1 MAKTKEEKKQSK
13 NVHEITIKIEGE
25 EWKKALDKAFNDKKR
40 DTVVDG
46 FRKGKV
52 PRDVYEKHYGK
63 ESLFIPA
70 ADYVLQDAYMKV
82 MEENKLVPVVQPDVN
97 LGGIDEDGVEFVF
110 KIITK
115 PEVNVKKYKGLK
127 IEKEKVEV
135 TKEEIEHELSHVL
148 EKYTE
153 LVTKD
158 GKVESGNVAV
168 IDFEGFKDGVA
179 FDGGKGENYP
189 LEIGSNTFI
198 PGFEEQLIGL
208 KAGDEKDIKVT
219 FPEDYA
225 SEELKGQEAV
235 FKIKVHEVKT
245 KELPEMDEEFFK
257 DLGYEGV
264 ETEEQLKDLVKADLE
279 AKQEYELENK
289 YVDDLLEEAA
299 KHTVV
304 DLPEELVHEEIH
316 RMMHQYEENLKMQ
329 GITLDMFY
337 QFTNSSEE
345 DLEKQ
350 MHPEAEKRVKY
361 RFMLEEIATLEKVE
375 VTDEEANKE
384 AEDLAKKYNT
394 TKEELLN
401 QIGGLD
407 ALKYEVEMQKV
418 IEILKK

>member
-1 MAKTKEEKKQSK
+1 MSFKVENMEEKNMVKLVIEATAEEFEAGFNK
-13 NVHEITIKIEGE
+13 NKNKIS
-25 EWKKALDKAFNDKKR
+25 
-40 DTVVDG
+40 VPG
-46 FRKGKV
+46 FRKGKA
-52 PRDVYEKHYGK
+52 PRKMVEKLYGTEIFYEDAANAI
-63 ESLFIPA
+63 IPDAYAKA
-70 ADYVLQDAYMKV
+70 ADESELEIVSQPKI
-82 MEENKLVPVVQPDVN
+82 NVVQIEAGKPFIFEAV
-97 LGGIDEDGVEFVF
+97 VAV
-110 KIITK
+110 K
-115 PEVNVKKYKGLK
+115 PEVELGQYKG
-127 IEKEKVEV
+127 VEV
-135 TKEEIEHELSHVL
+135 EKCDTEVTDADVEEELKKVQDKNSRV
-148 EKYTE
+148 
-153 LVTKD
+153 VT
-158 GKVESGNVAV
+158 VEDRAV
-168 IDFEGFKDGVA
+168 KNGDMTTIDFEGFVDGVA
-179 FDGGKGENYP
+179 FEGGSGENYP
-189 LEIGSNTFI
+189 LELGSGSFI

-299 KHTVV
+299 KHTIV

-337 QFTNSSEE
+337 QFTNSTEE